1 MRGVKKGN
9 VMSVKKMGLG
19 DKWGAGEGRFY
30 MTGTQA
36 LVKLLMMQAQSDKA
50 AGRNTSG
57 FVSGYRG
64 SPLGGLDHAL
74 WRASAELAEQNI
86 VFQPGLNEELAA
98 AMVWGSQ
105 QAALSPGALRD
116 GVFGMWYGKGPGVD
130 RAMDALKHANAA
142 GSSAWGGA
150 LAIAGDD
157 HAARSSTM
165 PHQSDHM
172 FIGAMMPTLAPSD
185 PQEFLDLGLHGYAM
199 SRYSGCWV
207 AMLAV
212 ADTVESGCVV
222 DVDPGRVRPA
232 YPTPGEFELP
242 PGGVSIRWPDDK
254 MEQERRLQDVKVY
267 AALAYAR
274 KNGLNKIHGGS
285 APARLGIVSCGKA
298 WRDTLQALDD
308 LGLGEA
314 ERARLGIRLLKLGMS
329 WPLES
334 EIVKEFA
341 TGLEE
346 ILVVEEKRPI
356 IEYLVKE
363 QLYNWEG
370 SKRPKVVGK
379 FDEKG
384 EWALPHGEWL
394 LPARGEL
401 TPADVALA
409 IASRIAGWDNLGECG
424 GSIAERVS
432 FLRRQR
438 EGLLAPVDA
447 MARAPH
453 YCAGCPH
460 SRSTKLPEGSR
471 ALAGIGCHYMATWIQ
486 PGTETV
492 SQMGG
497 EGVAWL
503 GMRDATSEEHVFANL
518 GDGTFWHSGSL
529 AIRQSISGK
538 ARVTYKVLHNDA
550 VAMTGGQPVEG
561 GPGPIKMLWAIHAEG
576 PESID
581 IASEDPER
589 WEAWSEQGLLPPGAR
604 VHPREAMEGL
614 QEELR
619 QRKGVTILFYD
630 QTCASEKRRRR
641 KRGAMPK
648 AATKAWINPAVC
660 EGCGDCSDKSG
671 CIAIEPL
678 ETPWGRKR
686 AIDQHACNQDLS
698 CVEGFCPAFVSVSVD
713 AEASKPGAMG
723 QGGLR
728 MAPELSEP
736 SFAWTGSGEW
746 NMVVAGVG
754 GAGVVTLAQ
763 VMGMAASL
771 AGLDVSTIDQT
782 GLAQKG
788 GAVTSHIRL
797 ARGAGLIKAARVP
810 DGECD
815 LLLASDLPTACLKE
829 TLSKLSSKRSA
840 VVGSSDVAASSAFV
854 KDGSQDFK
862 AEPMMRQVESSCER
876 SWFAPAR
883 ELAVE
888 GFGEEIAMNFMLAG
902 QAWQQGL
909 LPIPKEALMRAIELN
924 GAMSKMNQEAF
935 ELGRS
940 MAGSAPARAGFETI
954 VGLDALRQRLS
965 GPSWEQQMARA
976 RQWGGARAEKGHEA
990 FKARLAA
997 LEQEAGA
1004 GMERALRKVGAARA
1018 KLALFKDEYEVARLH
1033 VESTTTGALA
1043 AGPGRVS
1050 AFHFAPPLW
1059 PGNPAAKGRKIR
1071 IPAALA
1077 WPALKALAAW
1087 SFARGGL
1094 LDPFAHS
1101 AERKGERADAELFEV
1116 DALRLGAAMA
1126 RRGMGESERSRMWE
1140 RLAATGSGIKGY
1152 GHVKAKWRAK
1162 ALAERG
1168 ELFASIDPS

>member
-1 MRGVKKGN
+1 
-9 VMSVKKMGLG
+9 MSVDKTDLG
-19 DKWGAGEGRFY
+19 DKWSAQSGRFY

-36 LVKLLMMQAQSDKA
+36 LVKLLMMQAERDKA
-50 AGRNTSG
+50 AGLDTGG

-74 WRASAELAEQNI
+74 WKAAPQLAQRSI

-98 AMVWGSQ
+98 SMVWGSQ
-105 QAALSPGALRD
+105 QAALSPGMKKD
-116 GVFGMWYGKGPGVD
+116 GVFGLWYGKGPGVD

-142 GSSAWGGA
+142 GTSAWGGV

-212 ADTVESGCVV
+212 ADTVESGCIV
-222 DVDPGRVRPA
+222 DVDPARVSTLA
-232 YPTPGEFELP
+232 PTQVESALP
-242 PGGVSIRWPDDK
+242 EGGVSIRWPDDK

-274 KNGLNKIHGGS
+274 KNGLNKIHGAKS
-285 APARLGIVSCGKA
+285 RARLGIVSCGKA
-298 WRDTLQALDD
+298 WRDALQALDD
-308 LGLGEA
+308 LGIGQLELD
-314 ERARLGIRLLKLGMS
+314 RLGIRLLKLGMS

-341 TGLEE
+341 EGLEE

-356 IEYLVKE
+356 IEYLIKE

-370 SKRPKVVGK
+370 AKRPKVIGK

-409 IASRIAGWDNLGECG
+409 IASRIAGWDNLGSVKE
-424 GSIAERVS
+424 SLSERVA
-432 FLRRQR
+432 FLRSKRD
-438 EGLLAPVDA
+438 ELKAPVDA

-460 SRSTKLPEGSR
+460 NRSTKVPEGSR
-471 ALAGIGCHYMATWIQ
+471 ALAGIGCHFMATWIA

-497 EGVAWL
+497 EGVGWL
-503 GMRDATSEEHVFANL
+503 GMRDFTSEKHVFANL

-529 AIRQSISGK
+529 AIRQSIAGK
-538 ARVTYKVLHNDA
+538 ARVTYKLLHNDA

-561 GPGPIKMLWAIHAEG
+561 GPGPLKMLWAIHAEG
-576 PESID
+576 PASID
-581 IASEDPER
+581 ISAEDEGR
-589 WEAWSEQGLLPPGAR
+589 WQEWSAQGLLPPGAR
-604 VHPREAMEGL
+604 IHPREAMDRL

-619 QRKGVTILFYD
+619 EREGVSILFFD

-641 KRGAMPK
+641 KRGKMEK
-648 AATKAWINPAVC
+648 AKALAWINPEVC
-660 EGCGDCSDKSG
+660 EGCGDCSKKSG

-678 ETPWGRKR
+678 ETTWGRKR

-698 CVEGFCPAFVSVSVD
+698 CVEGFCPAFVTI
-713 AEASKPGAMG
+713 EPGADPKAEHG
-723 QGGLR
+723 VSISGAPRAAQGTQEHKGP
-728 MAPELSEP
+728 PEP
-736 SFAWTGSGEW
+736 VFAWSQRGEW
-746 NMVVAGVG
+746 NIVVAGVG

-763 VMGMAASL
+763 VLGMAASIS
-771 AGLDVSTIDQT
+771 GLDVSTIDQT

-788 GAVTSHIRL
+788 GAVTSHVRL
-797 ARGAGLIKAARVP
+797 ARKAGSIKAARVP

-829 TLSKLSSKRSA
+829 SLSKMSRARSCA
-840 VVGSSDVAASSAFV
+840 VGSSDVAPSSAFIQ
-854 KDGSQDFK
+854 DGALDFK
-862 AEPMMRQVESSCER
+862 AEPMMRQVEASC
-876 SWFAPAR
+876 SQAWFGPAR
-883 ELAVE
+883 ARAVDE
-888 GFGEEIAMNFMLAG
+888 FGEEIAMNFMLAG
-902 QAWQQGL
+902 RAWQMGL
-909 LPIPKEALMRAIELN
+909 LPIPKEAIMRAIELN
-924 GAMSKMNQEAF
+924 GAMAQMNQQAF
-935 ELGRS
+935 EAGRS
-940 MAGSAPARAGFETI
+940 MEGSAPAKAGFI
-954 VGLDALRQRLS
+954 AAVGLDALRKSLD
-965 GPSWEQQMARA
+965 GPSWDEQMGKARA
-976 RQWGGARAEKGHEA
+976 WGGAQAEASHEE
-990 FKARLAA
+990 FKAKLGRIESGSSLA
-997 LEQEAGA
+997 LSK
-1004 GMERALRKVGAARA
+1004 ALRRVGSARA
-1018 KLALFKDEYEVARLH
+1018 KLALYKDEYEVARLH
-1033 VESTTTGALA
+1033 VESTKLGARAATGF
-1043 AGPGRVS
+1043 GKVS

-1059 PGNPAAKGRKIR
+1059 PGNPASKGVKLRM
-1071 IPAALA
+1071 PAAWA
-1077 WPALKALAAW
+1077 WPALKALAAC
-1087 SFARGGL
+1087 RGIRGSW
-1094 LDPFAHS
+1094 LDPFVWS
-1101 AERKGERADAELFEV
+1101 SERKMERADAAAFEADV
-1116 DALRLGAAMA
+1116 ERLGALLAQSKA
-1126 RRGMGESERSRMWE
+1126 GEAERAKMWE
-1140 RLAATGSGIKGY
+1140 RLARTGQGIKGY
-1152 GHVKAKWRAK
+1152 GHVKARWRAL
-1162 ALAERG
+1162 ALAERSEIFG
-1168 ELFASIDPS
+1168 EK